1 MACLTVPILDYIW
14 GKKLLRRQVLGAV
27 LAAVGVFALE
37 MGGQQ
42 TSITPGDYES
52 LVQPI
57 VFGLGFWKLE
67 SAMIKYPN
75 EAGRLASAQL
85 LTVFLVSLLYLAC
98 PDNLLPFLGGSSSS
112 ASVAT
117 GGDVCNVMP
126 TGPEIISWL
135 RDPQIVSM
143 FIWTGIVT
151 TAFTIYME
159 TLALKTL
166 SAAETTLIFST
177 EPLFGAAFAAVVA
190 NEAFGLPDAV
200 GAAFIILGCVVSGMD
215 VGSFFGGDSST
226 NNSKS

>member
-27 LAAVGVFALE
+27 LAAIGVFALE

-85 LTVFLVSLLYLAC
+85 FTVFLVSLVYLAC
-98 PDNLLPFLGGSSSS
+98 PDNLLPFLGGSSS
-112 ASVAT
+112 AT

-200 GAAFIILGCVVSGMD
+200 GAACIILGCVVSGMD
-215 VGSFFGGDSST
+215 VGSFFGGNSST

>member
-14 GKKLLRRQVLGAV
+14 GKKLLRRQVIGAI

-37 MGGQQ
+37 MGGGTQ
-42 TSITPGDYES
+42 TSITNGDWES

-57 VFGLGFWKLE
+57 VFGLGFWRLE
-67 SAMIKYPN
+67 AAMEKYPT

-85 LTVFLVSLLYLAC
+85 VTVFLVSLLYLAC
-98 PDNLLPFLGGSSSS
+98 PDNLPFLGGSS
-112 ASVAT
+112 AE
-117 GGDVCNVMP
+117 GDVCNVMP
-126 TGPEIISWL
+126 TGDEIISWL
-135 RDPQIVSM
+135 LDPRIVGM
-143 FIWTGIVT
+143 IVWTGVVT

-190 NEAFGLPDAV
+190 NEVFGLPDAI
-200 GAAFIILGCVVSGMD
+200 GAAFIILGCVVSGID
-215 VGSFFGGDSST
+215 VGSFFDRGSAAK
-226 NNSKS
+226 NSKI

>member
-1 MACLTVPILDYIW
+1 MACLTVPILDYMW
-14 GKKLLRRQVLGAV
+14 GKKLLRRQILGAV

-37 MGGQQ
+37 MGGEQ
-42 TSITPGDYES
+42 TSITPGDWDS

-57 VFGLGFWKLE
+57 VFGIGFWKLE
-67 SAMIKYPN
+67 AAMDKYPN

-98 PDNLLPFLGGSSSS
+98 PDNFLPFLGGGSSSS
-112 ASVAT
+112 DT
-117 GGDVCNVMP
+117 GGDVCYVIP
-126 TGPEIISWL
+126 TSTEIISWL

-159 TLALKTL
+159 TLALQTL

>member
-14 GKKLLRRQVLGAV
+14 GKKLLRRQVIGAI

-37 MGGQQ
+37 MGGGAQ
-42 TSITPGDYES
+42 TSITNGDWES

-57 VFGLGFWKLE
+57 VFGLGFWRLE
-67 SAMIKYPN
+67 AAMEKYPT

-85 LTVFLVSLLYLAC
+85 VTVFLVSLLYYLAC
-98 PDNLLPFLGGSSSS
+98 PDNLPFLGGSS
-112 ASVAT
+112 AT
-117 GGDVCNVMP
+117 TGDVCNVMP
-126 TGPEIISWL
+126 TGDEIISWL
-135 RDPQIVSM
+135 LDPQIVGM
-143 FIWTGIVT
+143 FVWTGVVT

-190 NEAFGLPDAV
+190 NEVFGLPDAI
-200 GAAFIILGCVVSGMD
+200 GAAFIILGCVVSGID
-215 VGSFFGGDSST
+215 VGSFFDRGSAAK
-226 NNSKS
+226 NSKI